1 MGTGLAGIQGDR
13 HPPGPGARQA
23 PAPGG
28 SATCEIRP
36 ELTGFSVRPREND
49 LAWFRL
55 YLSND
60 EDHPMRAWHFVGTH
74 KPFERVDIPEPVVS
88 PGRVLIDIKAAGL
101 CHSDVGILEDEKWLA
116 NMKELPVVPGHETA
130 GVISEVG
137 EGVTDW
143 KVGDRVC
150 VTPMVEYMGYMVNG
164 GWEDKSSVA
173 QEALIRIP
181 DGVSYAQAAAATDA
195 GMTSVGA
202 LTTAEVKARMK
213 VGIIGFG
220 GLGQIGARVA
230 HLRGAEVYV
239 AEVNESIWDRAK
251 EAGAVK
257 VAKSITEFAED
268 QLDVI
273 IDYAGFGVT
282 TADALETVGYGGR
295 VVQVGMG
302 KLESTINTWAMI
314 LGKKQIYGSVGG
326 SKEDIEETM
335 KFMCTGELSP
345 VITMIDFEEIADGVK
360 MLEEGTAKGRLVAHV
375 AD

>member
-1 MGTGLAGIQGDR
+1 
-13 HPPGPGARQA
+13 
-23 PAPGG
+23 
-28 SATCEIRP
+28 
-36 ELTGFSVRPREND
+36 
-49 LAWFRL
+49 
-55 YLSND
+55 
-60 EDHPMRAWHFVGTH
+60 MRAWHFVGTH
-74 KPFERVDIPEPVVS
+74 KPFERVDIEEPTAGPGKVV
-88 PGRVLIDIKAAGL
+88 IDVKAAGL

-137 EGVTDW
+137 EGVTEW
-143 KVGDRVC
+143 KVGDRVA
-150 VTPMVEYMGYMVNG
+150 VWPMLGQGYSVNG
-164 GWEDKSSVA
+164 AWEDRSEVSTETLVA
-173 QEALIRIP
+173 IP
-181 DGVSYAQAAAATDA
+181 DDVSFAQAAAATDA

-202 LTTAEVKARMK
+202 LTTAGVEKGMK

-239 AEVNESIWDRAK
+239 AEINESVWDRAR

-257 VAKSITEFAED
+257 VAKSITEFADVE
-268 QLDVI
+268 LDVI

-282 TADALETVGYGGR
+282 TSDALDTVKSSGGGR

-302 KLESTINTWAMI
+302 KLETTIDTYGLI
-314 LGKKQIYGSVGG
+314 LGRKQLHGSAGG

-335 KFMCTGELSP
+335 RYMASGDLTPVLSE
-345 VITMIDFEEIADGVK
+345 IDFEQIPDGIQQ
-360 MLEEGTAKGRLVAHV
+360 LIDGTAVGRLVAKV

>member
-1 MGTGLAGIQGDR
+1 
-13 HPPGPGARQA
+13 
-23 PAPGG
+23 
-28 SATCEIRP
+28 
-36 ELTGFSVRPREND
+36 
-49 LAWFRL
+49 
-55 YLSND
+55 
-60 EDHPMRAWHFVGTH
+60 MRAWHFVGTH
-74 KPFERVDIPEPVVS
+74 KPFERVDIDEPTAGPGKVV
-88 PGRVLIDIKAAGL
+88 IDVKAAGL

-143 KVGDRVC
+143 KVGDRVA
-150 VTPMVEYMGYMVNG
+150 VWPLAEMMGYMVNG
-164 GWEDKSSVA
+164 AWEDRSEVSTDG
-173 QEALIRIP
+173 LIAIP
-181 DGVSYAQAAAATDA
+181 DNVTFAQAAAATDA

-202 LTTAEVKARMK
+202 LSTAEVEKGMK

-230 HLRGAEVYV
+230 HLRGAEIYV
-239 AEVNESIWDRAK
+239 AEVNESIWDRAR

-257 VAKSITEFAED
+257 VAKSITEFTDIE
-268 QLDVI
+268 LDVI

-282 TADALETVGYGGR
+282 TAEALETVKSSGGGR

-302 KLESTINTWAMI
+302 KLESTIDTYSLI
-314 LGKKQIYGSVGG
+314 LGRKQLHGSMGG

-335 KFMCTGELSP
+335 RYLASGDLKPAISE
-345 VITMIDFEEIADGVK
+345 IDFEEIPAGIKQLTD
-360 MLEEGTAKGRLVAHV
+360 GTATGRLVAKV

>member
-1 MGTGLAGIQGDR
+1 
-13 HPPGPGARQA
+13 
-23 PAPGG
+23 
-28 SATCEIRP
+28 
-36 ELTGFSVRPREND
+36 
-49 LAWFRL
+49 
-55 YLSND
+55 
-60 EDHPMRAWHFVGTH
+60 MRAWHFVGTH
-74 KPFERVDIPEPVVS
+74 KPFERVDIEEPTAGPGNVV
-88 PGRVLIDIKAAGL
+88 IDVKAAGL

-143 KVGDRVC
+143 KVGDRVA
-150 VTPMVEYMGYMVNG
+150 VWPMLGQGYSVNG
-164 GWEDKSSVA
+164 AWEDRSEVSAETLVA
-173 QEALIRIP
+173 IP
-181 DGVSYAQAAAATDA
+181 DDVSFAQAAAATDA

-202 LTTAEVKARMK
+202 LTTAGVEKGMK

-239 AEVNESIWDRAK
+239 AEINESVWDRAR

-257 VAKSITEFAED
+257 VAKSITEFADVE
-268 QLDVI
+268 LDVV

-282 TADALETVGYGGR
+282 TSDALDTVKSSGGGR

-302 KLESTINTWAMI
+302 KLETTIDTYGLI
-314 LGKKQIYGSVGG
+314 LGRKQLHGSAGG

-335 KFMCTGELSP
+335 RYMASGDLTPVLSE
-345 VITMIDFEEIADGVK
+345 IDFEQIPDGIQQ
-360 MLEEGTAKGRLVAHV
+360 LIDGTAVGRLVAKV